1 MLRFFIALIVSFAI
15 APMAQAQS
23 SYRIKPGDTL
33 NIEVLEDPSLNRSTL
48 VLPDGTIAFPFVGS
62 IQAGGRSVGQV
73 RTQLL
78 NGIAA
83 NFQQTPTVFVSV
95 SSLAIEP
102 QAALQAIEEEEEP
115 TIPIYVIGEVNN
127 TGRVLVSPGTTLLQ
141 FLAESGGMSRFAA
154 TKRIQLRRRDPSSG
168 REFVFKFNY
177 KAVTNGAAITT
188 QTVLAPGDVI
198 VVPERRLFE

>member
-115 TIPIYVIGEVNN
+115 TIPIYVLSLIH
-127 TGRVLVSPGTTLLQ
+127 
-141 FLAESGGMSRFAA
+141 
-154 TKRIQLRRRDPSSG
+154 I
-168 REFVFKFNY
+168 
-177 KAVTNGAAITT
+177 
-188 QTVLAPGDVI
+188 
-198 VVPERRLFE
+198 